1 MSRLS
6 RANLKARES
15 IFYGGPEQYIGDIQ
29 AICPPSLAD
38 CVAVMEDC
46 CDEVFEMQHLL
57 RNGTKDLPRMNKI
70 LANERV
76 GLFLP
81 ALFKVTFGELIRI
94 RVFPR
99 KVFLLV
105 DEGTIKRYKSELADE
120 IEPAIAELIER
131 AEQGLA
137 GMLKKEAALQ
147 IKVENAK
154 NRLRTVRGA
163 TTIAQKTEA
172 RQLQLLTKQ
181 RERLEEEVKA
191 LEKEVEELELKMV
204 NG

>member
-1 MSRLS
+1 
-6 RANLKARES
+6 
-15 IFYGGPEQYIGDIQ
+15 
-29 AICPPSLAD
+29 
-38 CVAVMEDC
+38 
-46 CDEVFEMQHLL
+46 
-57 RNGTKDLPRMNKI
+57 MNKI
-70 LANERV
+70 LANER
-76 GLFLP
+76 
-81 ALFKVTFGELIRI
+81 
-94 RVFPR
+94 
-99 KVFLLV
+99 VFLLV